1 MSFSP
6 IIQLPGLSY
15 PPRLYHRSS
24 HALKIGSQTTPSVQ
38 SCFPNLGHLL
48 SERVCCEGPLLRRLN
63 GTFPGLLSSSCHGIS
78 TRGHCYPPPRWVSYA
93 SAVNI
98 MDQDDGLCA
107 SPPPKSQPRG
117 VPSSLTTTMS
127 LVLNPFPTSPRPSR
141 LARLG
146 YNVSPA
152 ASFHASTSRI
162 GHERYHNALTT
173 TGSSVREKEEK
184 RQSVRSEDRA
194 RPEARARTE
203 LVTDAAADG
212 ISNVV
217 GGRRPLQL
225 QNTPQASHRRQQPS
239 HEGTMTT
246 GPVG

>member
-1 MSFSP
+1 MHWSLDRKHHPAPRAASP
-6 IIQLPGLSY
+6 TSV
-15 PPRLYHRSS
+15 PRS
-24 HALKIGSQTTPSVQ
+24 P
-38 SCFPNLGHLL
+38 F
-48 SERVCCEGPLLRRLN
+48 ERAGCEGPLLRRLY
-63 GTFPGLLSSSCHGIS
+63 GTFLGLLSSSCHEIS
-78 TRGHCYPPPRWVSYA
+78 TRGHCYPPPRWVFYA

-127 LVLNPFPTSPRPSR
+127 LVLNPFPTSFRP
-141 LARLG
+141 ARLG

-152 ASFHASTSRI
+152 ASFHASASRI
-162 GHERYHNALTT
+162 EHERYHNALTA

-203 LVTDAAADG
+203 LVTDARRWHLQRRRG
-212 ISNVV
+212 VV
-217 GGRRPLQL
+217 ESSAKHTRGV
-225 QNTPQASHRRQQPS
+225 TPPS
-239 HEGTMTT
+239 TT
-246 GPVG
+246 IT

>member
-1 MSFSP
+1 MDCIPGP
-6 IIQLPGLSY
+6 IS
-15 PPRLYHRSS
+15 RES
-24 HALKIGSQTTPSVQ
+24 
-38 SCFPNLGHLL
+38 
-48 SERVCCEGPLLRRLN
+48 
-63 GTFPGLLSSSCHGIS
+63 FPGLLSSSCHGIS
-78 TRGHCYPPPRWVSYA
+78 TRGHCYPPPRWVFYA

-117 VPSSLTTTMS
+117 VPSSLSTTLP
-127 LVLNPFPTSPRPSR
+127 LVLNPFPASPRPSR

-162 GHERYHNALTT
+162 DHERYHNALTT

-184 RQSVRSEDRA
+184 RQSVRSERSEDRA

-239 HEGTMTT
+239 HEGTITT